1 MPITFPK
8 VSVSEKLCGS
18 EKCSSE
24 HIHYLLDGVDKPL
37 YIALGS
43 LDNPVR
49 LISEKKRVIEDLL
62 IEFSKTENNSALAIL
77 LHIIDSMQRIQ
88 NERWKRNSE
97 DYFDLIELADDKS
110 RIGIRILQTSN
121 IRAQVGYAGLILLTV
136 NTLMSIGVN
145 YIHDIGM
152 CRTIRSPFQ
161 IIEFEET
168 QKITSDGLLPI
179 RLSYQKLIKRVE
191 LIETKAERLET
202 AVLSLRDTLATREE
216 IFQ

>member
-1 MPITFPK
+1 M
-8 VSVSEKLCGS
+8 
-18 EKCSSE
+18 
-24 HIHYLLDGVDKPL
+24 DKPL